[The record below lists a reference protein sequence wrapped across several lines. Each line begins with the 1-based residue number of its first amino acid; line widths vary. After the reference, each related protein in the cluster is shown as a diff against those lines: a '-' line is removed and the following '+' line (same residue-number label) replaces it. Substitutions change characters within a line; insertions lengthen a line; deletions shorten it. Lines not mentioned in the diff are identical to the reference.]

1 MGFATMGS
9 DSRLTVGCT
18 SWNYPWAKCKP
29 WMSRLPYRLQ
39 VVFDALDKPR
49 VIKLKGA
56 LDLVTE
62 TDEAS
67 ERAVLQVQ
75 SGYTSLTLRSHSFLM
90 CHTSQL
96 V

>member
-1 MGFATMGS
+1 
-9 DSRLTVGCT
+9 
-18 SWNYPWAKCKP
+18 
-29 WMSRLPYRLQ
+29 MSPPPFRLQ

-75 SGYTSLTLRSHSFLM
+75 SGHTSLTLRSRSFLM

-96 V
+96 I